1 MYIGSIAII
10 VFSNILYNIA
20 QKSMPEKLNP
30 FSALLVA
37 YSFAMIITLVM
48 LFFFRP
54 EEGIIQSFKNINW
67 ASLGVGTAIVGLEF
81 GFLMAYRAGWNIS
94 QGALVANII
103 LAIALI
109 VIGVI
114 FYKEAFTT
122 SKAFGFILCLIGLVF
137 ISK

>member
-1 MYIGSIAII
+1 MYVGSIAII
-10 VFSNILYNIA
+10 VLSNILYNIA

-37 YSFAMIITLVM
+37 YSIAMVITLIM

-67 ASLGVGTAIVGLEF
+67 ASLGLGTAIVGLEF

-94 QGALVANII
+94 EGALVANIL
-103 LAIALI
+103 LAVAL
-109 VIGVI
+109 VFIGVI
-114 FYKEAFTT
+114 FYKEAFTAP
-122 SKAFGFILCLIGLVF
+122 KIFGFVLCLIGLIF
-137 ISK
+137 INK

>member
-37 YSFAMIITLVM
+37 YGFAMIITLIM
-48 LFFFRP
+48 LFIFKP
-54 EEGIIQSFKNINW
+54 EEGLIQSFKHINW
-67 ASLGVGTAIVGLEF
+67 ASIGVGTAIVGLEF

-94 QGALVANII
+94 QGALVSNII
-103 LAIALI
+103 LSIALI
-109 VIGVI
+109 AIGVI